1 MPTSSGKQDDSYLKR
16 RNERII
22 HDTAKTMYLMNKKVT
37 LEENNVAMKVEIT
50 QEELIKD
57 NHVNNSWPSGR

>member
-50 QEELIKD
+50 QEELIKGKKK
-57 NHVNNSWPSGR
+57 NSDFFLK